1 MTTPPLYRGLFAAV
15 ILRQYIS
22 GLRSMVLKCVPHP
35 PLCHRLVAAVVLR
48 QYVSWLQA
56 SSSGTPSGPDYQGW
70 LLAVALGLCAFVQV
84 GGGRWGAP
92 SVWARLSGLVAGG
105 DAGPLRICTGEGEAL
120 QRSAYDALVF
130 HTVCPGFRP

>member
-70 LLAVALGLCAFVQV
+70 LLAVALGLCAFAQV
-84 GGGRWGAP
+84 RGWGGPATHCMRFCDFTLC
-92 SVWARLSGLVAGG
+92 VCV
-105 DAGPLRICTGEGEAL
+105 
-120 QRSAYDALVF
+120 
-130 HTVCPGFRP
+130 HTSIPET